1 MSSERWCPFCYG
13 LNISR
18 TWPHER
24 ATGCHS
30 NYKATVSQ
38 IDVNLVEPLLHYIY
52 IHMYIYI
59 YIHNVKAVQPNS
71 HLSHKWRNISRGQPY
86 GHVPYKPPAFTKE
99 HPVDMK
105 TGARPD
111 SLTVLG
117 CRFLRTD
124 RSNPRAAT
132 LEFLPLIDIKT
143 KWPTFRMRHF
153 IFFSLVEFPICYV
166 SSGLNDYQSVSVQV
180 RAWCWTGEKPLFGQV
195 MASFTDIYK
204 HPLFYYFS
212 DKSFAGWVQL
222 SAEAAWPPQST
233 ASATLCAQ
241 TPRRLM
247 IMIFLCGKFR

>member
-1 MSSERWCPFCYG
+1 
-13 LNISR
+13 
-18 TWPHER
+18 
-24 ATGCHS
+24 
-30 NYKATVSQ
+30 
-38 IDVNLVEPLLHYIY
+38 
-52 IHMYIYI
+52 MYIYI

-86 GHVPYKPPAFTKE
+86 GHVSYNPPAFTKE

-124 RSNPRAAT
+124 RSNSRAAT

-166 SSGLNDYQSVSVQV
+166 SSGLIDYQSVSFQV
-180 RAWCWTGEKPLFGQV
+180 RAWCWTGEKPLFGNWWPRLLTYISITILLFLWQKLRWMGATFSGSGLAPTEYRQRHTV
-195 MASFTDIYK
+195 CTD
-204 HPLFYYFS
+204 S
-212 DKSFAGWVQL
+212 
-222 SAEAAWPPQST
+222 EAVNDNG
-233 ASATLCAQ
+233 
-241 TPRRLM
+241 
-247 IMIFLCGKFR
+247 IFMREI

>member
-1 MSSERWCPFCYG
+1 M
-13 LNISR
+13 
-18 TWPHER
+18 
-24 ATGCHS
+24 
-30 NYKATVSQ
+30 
-38 IDVNLVEPLLHYIY
+38 NLVEPLLHYIY
-52 IHMYIYI
+52 IYAYI

-132 LEFLPLIDIKT
+132 LDFLPLIDIKT

-166 SSGLNDYQSVSVQV
+166 SSGLIDYQSVSVQV
-180 RAWCWTGEKPLFGQV
+180 RAWCWTGEKPLFGQL

-204 HPLFYYFS
+204 HHYFIIS
-212 DKSFAGWVQL
+212 LTKASLDGCNFQRKLPGPTEYRQRHPVCTDS
-222 SAEAAWPPQST
+222 EAVNDNG
-233 ASATLCAQ
+233 
-241 TPRRLM
+241 
-247 IMIFLCGKFR
+247 IFMREI